1 MAVLGRAFRLKTA
14 SRILAWSC
22 ILAVAFLSLTPA
34 EQMLRTGFGGR
45 VEHVLAYAATGFITA
60 FAFAERGLVRIALAL
75 VAYAGSLEF
84 LQRFSPGRI
93 SSIVDFMF
101 SATGVLV
108 GVGALAL
115 LAKWLPRLTEPDGH
129 VLSR

>member
-1 MAVLGRAFRLKTA
+1 MTVLGRAFRLKTA

-22 ILAVAFLSLTPA
+22 ILTVAFLSLTPA

-115 LAKWLPRLTEPDGH
+115 LAKWLPGLTEPDGH

>member
-1 MAVLGRAFRLKTA
+1 MAGLRRVFRLKTT

-45 VEHVLAYAATGFITA
+45 VEHVLAYAATGFITGL
-60 FAFAERGLVRIALAL
+60 AFAERGLSRVTLAL

-101 SATGVLV
+101 SGTGVLV

-115 LAKWLPRLTEPDGH
+115 LAKWLPRLTEPNGH